1 MSIIDLTM
9 DIASGMKTCKT
20 AWHSDVKVEV
30 MGSIQEVGRNT
41 RRIVLGSHSGT
52 HMDAPLHFMEG
63 GIGIDQLNLEAMCGD
78 VNILDLSYCGPRTVV
93 TPDMLDENLLSE
105 RILLKYGWYTMW
117 ETAEYY
123 EGFPIL
129 SIEAAQKIVHAGVKF
144 IAMDTPSLDSA
155 RAIQEKDD
163 SPVHKYFFKHN
174 VIIVEYL
181 TNTDAIN
188 RHKQYEIFALPLK
201 VAGSDGAPCRVI
213 LREK

>member
-41 RRIVLGSHSGT
+41 RRIVVGSHSGT
-52 HMDAPLHFMEG
+52 HMDAPLHFIEG
-63 GIGIDQLNLEAMCGD
+63 GIGIDQLNLEVMCGD

-129 SIEAAQKIVHAGVKF
+129 SIEAAEKIVHAGVKF
-144 IAMDTPSLDSA
+144 IAMDTPSPDSA

-163 SPVHKYFFKHN
+163 SPVHKYFFEHN

-188 RHKQYEIFALPLK
+188 RDKQYEIFALPLK